1 MNVNLRAALLFS
13 TLLTAAATAFAEEA
27 AVKIL
32 APADGARLDAM
43 AQNKIS
49 YEVTP
54 GSKGDHTHLYVDGK
68 ETAILRELKG
78 SHTIE
83 TLATGSHTI
92 CIKVVNKNHTPIG
105 VEKCVK
111 VKVE

>member
-13 TLLTAAATAFAEEA
+13 TLLTAAAAFAEEP

-43 AQNKIS
+43 AQNRIS

-54 GSKGDHTHLYVDGK
+54 GPKGDHTHLYVDGK

-78 SHTIE
+78 NHTLE
-83 TLATGSHTI
+83 TLAAGSHSI

-105 VEKCVK
+105 VEKCIK